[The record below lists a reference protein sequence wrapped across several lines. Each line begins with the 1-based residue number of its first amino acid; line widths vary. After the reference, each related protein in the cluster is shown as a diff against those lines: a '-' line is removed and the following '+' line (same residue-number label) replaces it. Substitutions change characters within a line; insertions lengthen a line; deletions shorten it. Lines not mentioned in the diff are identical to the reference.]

1 MYTYIYI
8 YNINKCIIF
17 QTPKTQVL
25 LGEVLAT
32 VRDED
37 LDDQIALLKDCMG
50 SAADG
55 ENALAQVASSSS
67 LLSSL

>member
-1 MYTYIYI
+1 MIM
-8 YNINKCIIF
+8 NNDRCIIF
-17 QTPKTQVL
+17 QLPNTQVL

-55 ENALAQVASSSS
+55 ENALAQVAGPV
-67 LLSSL
+67 

>member
-1 MYTYIYI
+1 M
-8 YNINKCIIF
+8 NNDVQF
-17 QTPKTQVL
+17 SNFKTQVL

-55 ENALAQVASSSS
+55 ENALAQVAGPVRYSALAKSG
-67 LLSSL
+67 LI